1 MVNSVADMLIRIK
14 NAQMAGKERV
24 LVPFSRAKFDV
35 AKILKENGLVQEIE
49 RKKKKVSKT
58 EQVFLEVKLDLSR
71 GIMPIAGIK
80 IFSKPSRRVY
90 LGKKDIKPVVSGYG
104 ISIISTSR
112 GIMSGQD
119 ARKNNLGGELIAE
132 VW

>member
-1 MVNSVADMLIRIK
+1 
-14 NAQMAGKERV
+14 MAGKERV

-49 RKKKKVSKT
+49 RKKKKVGKT

-71 GIMPIAGIK
+71 ETMPIAGVK

-104 ISIISTSR
+104 ISIISTSH
-112 GIMSGQD
+112 GIMSGQE

-132 VW
+132 IW